1 MLAGPLA
8 QRYSNVLW
16 QLAPTLLIQKP
27 YNFIK
32 SDAALQ
38 RRLNTPLGQLVDLG
52 RLAAAIFGCS
62 GCRALGHPP
71 ELEARKVS
79 VRQLEIVARDTHTLT
94 IELRVSKGYYVR
106 SLARDLG
113 AALGVP
119 THLNQL
125 RRLASGSFSLAE
137 ARAWPPATAP
147 EPLPLARALANL
159 LPTLRLSDTGVTRA
173 RAGQL
178 LSDADFLEEPS
189 VAAHTH
195 AGSEPT
201 LCAWIDRN
209 GAPIALGARG
219 ADGCSPDAAE
229 SVLVAVAGVSMRRG
243 CR

>member
-1 MLAGPLA
+1 
-8 QRYSNVLW
+8 
-16 QLAPTLLIQKP
+16 
-27 YNFIK
+27 
-32 SDAALQ
+32 
-38 RRLNTPLGQLVDLG
+38 
-52 RLAAAIFGCS
+52 
-62 GCRALGHPP
+62 
-71 ELEARKVS
+71 

-189 VAAHTH
+189 VAAHAH

-219 ADGCSPDAAE
+219 ADGWRVRRGFAAE
-229 SVLVAVAGVSMRRG
+229 LCDAGEEASKVEP
-243 CR
+243 